1 MSPALT
7 QTTLRGVQ
15 DGETAVVL
23 CANRAAA
30 LTKLGRFDD
39 ALGDADV
46 AVKRRPHWAKAHFR
60 RATALLG
67 MRRYGDALTAFQDGL
82 ALEPQN
88 ESLLQGQQVAETALA
103 QLAAAFAPQEHR
115 CVRQST
121 PLLPGCLLN

>member
-1 MSPALT
+1 MSTLLT
-7 QTTLRGVQ
+7 AQRRAWQ

-39 ALGDADV
+39 ALRDADV
-46 AVKRRPHWAKAHFR
+46 AVTRRPHWAKAHFR

-67 MRRYGDALTAFQDGL
+67 MQRYGDALAAFDTGL

-88 ESLLQGQQVAETALA
+88 ESLLQGKQVAETALA
-103 QLAAAFAPQEHR
+103 QLAAASAPQEDR
-115 CVRQST
+115 CV
-121 PLLPGCLLN
+121 